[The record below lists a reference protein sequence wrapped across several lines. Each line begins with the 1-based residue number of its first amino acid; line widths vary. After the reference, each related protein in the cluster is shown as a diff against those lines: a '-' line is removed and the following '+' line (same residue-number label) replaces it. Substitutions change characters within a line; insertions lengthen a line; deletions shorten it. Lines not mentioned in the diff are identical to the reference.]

1 MATVYVV
8 RHRGM
13 TRLMP
18 EHLAQERKEQAITNI
33 KSFDAAMDSKHW
45 NRDAYGK
52 QAADWNQA
60 QLKKKYDAIVSGR
73 EKP

>member
-1 MATVYVV
+1 MSLDSDI
-8 RHRGM
+8 GF
-13 TRLMP
+13 LP

-52 QAADWNQA
+52 QAADWNRA